1 MKRRSFLAAT
11 SALIISPIVTA
22 KNRDWPARE
31 IRLLHP
37 FTAGDQTDV
46 SARIIAAA
54 MSERLGVSIVVQNKP
69 GAGGVSALRELGSS
83 KPDGHT
89 IGYISNGNVSLDA
102 IFQRYDLL
110 NLIDPIARLADSA
123 QTLYA
128 RSSKGYHSLSDMLE
142 DIKRNPKKVSLGVG
156 GLGAPS
162 HVMWEMLATEFE
174 PNLDVNLIPYKSATE
189 ATQAMLGGY
198 IDAGVSFLTGVVP
211 YIQKPGAI
219 HVLAISSKERN
230 PLVPQLPTIS
240 ESIGKNFSF
249 MNWNGLCAPKG
260 TPPEVSRQLFDA
272 AMYAVK
278 SERYQKFCADYGV
291 IINPSPNSAVFRS
304 EIEAALKQERALA
317 KAKNISQGGI

>member
-11 SALIISPIVTA
+11 SALIVSPIVMA
-22 KNRDWPARE
+22 KSGSWPRRE
-31 IRLLHP
+31 IRLIHP

-46 SARIIAAA
+46 STRIIAAA

-102 IFQRYDLL
+102 IFQRYDILD
-110 NLIDPIARLADSA
+110 LIDPIARLADSA

-128 RSSKGYHSLSDMLE
+128 RSSKGYQSLTDMIE
-142 DIKRNPKKVSLGVG
+142 DIKQNPKKVSLGVG

-162 HVMWEMLATEFE
+162 HVMWELLATEFD
-174 PNLDVNLIPYKSATE
+174 PNLEVNLIPYKSATE
-189 ATQAMLGGY
+189 STQAMLGGY

-211 YIQKPGAI
+211 YIQNPGAI
-219 HVLAISSKERN
+219 KVLAISSKERN
-230 PLVPQLPTIS
+230 PLVPQLPTIT
-240 ESIGKNFSF
+240 ESIGKEFSY
-249 MNWNGLCAPKG
+249 MNWNGLCTPRG
-260 TPPEVSRQLFDA
+260 TPPEISKQIFDA

-304 EIEAALKQERALA
+304 EIEATLKLERALA
-317 KAKNISQGGI
+317 LAKNINQGGI